1 MRTKFK
7 PDWVE
12 PGGCSPVRLVLPT
25 SKRCGGK
32 GLLIGVELQPGSG
45 PARTFC
51 ESLMERGMLCK
62 ETHES
67 VIRFA
72 PPLVIEREDI
82 DWALSQVR
90 EVLS

>member
-1 MRTKFK
+1 MKRESSF
-7 PDWVE
+7 
-12 PGGCSPVRLVLPT
+12 RLKG
-25 SKRCGGK
+25 SYAAWGK
-32 GLLIGVELQPGSG
+32 GLLMGVELKPESG
-45 PARTFC
+45 PARAFC

>member
-1 MRTKFK
+1 
-7 PDWVE
+7 
-12 PGGCSPVRLVLPT
+12 
-25 SKRCGGK
+25 
-32 GLLIGVELQPGSG
+32 
-45 PARTFC
+45 
-51 ESLMERGMLCK
+51 MERGMLCK

-72 PPLVIEREDI
+72 PTLVIEREDI